1 MKSWFL
7 NRGYPKTLI
16 DMDVSG
22 TGAEGYLGYFSAQ
35 ARKIK
40 NTHSEKISYIFFKK
54 IFWGI
59 ELSSPKLKRILYFPQ
74 NNFPYISEGNF
85 PSLKKKHIHTNAE
98 EISYIFQ
105 KKILSTF
112 QDDC

>member
-22 TGAEGYLGYFSAQ
+22 TVAESYLGHFSAQ

-85 PSLKKKHIHTNAE
+85 PSLKKKTHTHKRRRNFLYFSKKNSLHI
-98 EISYIFQ
+98 SG
-105 KKILSTF
+105 
-112 QDDC
+112 